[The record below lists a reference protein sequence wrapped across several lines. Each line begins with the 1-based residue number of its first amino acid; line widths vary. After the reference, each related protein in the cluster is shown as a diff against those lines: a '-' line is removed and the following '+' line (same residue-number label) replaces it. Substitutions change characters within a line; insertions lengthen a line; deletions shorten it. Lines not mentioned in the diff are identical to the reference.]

1 MTGLGRTDLSTSHRA
16 HLAASA
22 FGQQG
27 VYGAITGLAGQ
38 YGVSRPTVYEAAKV
52 GQAVLIEHFERT
64 ETNDT
69 ATWVAVDKAQLKR
82 AIVALRVVAP
92 NSLRA
97 IEALLPILY
106 PGVSMSYGSIQAV
119 AVDAESRAAE
129 HNASIDL
136 SSIVGAALD
145 EMYSQG
151 DPVLAGVDLD
161 SGHLSSLALRDT
173 RGGDDW
179 AEVLN
184 EAKGQGLDLA
194 VVVKDAAKG
203 IEVGVREVF
212 PEAEQRD
219 DCFHAKYEMTKVH
232 RRLSQRAFGAIQR
245 EIEAERKH
253 DRATRQLHGRFHK
266 TAKQL
271 ARARGRCQQVIE
283 QHDAYERAMRL
294 AWDSQDFV
302 DIKTGRIRTEDG
314 MRQQLKTAAE
324 QMMVVVDA
332 KARKAGVYLRNRAA
346 GLALHMGLLREQL
359 DEIAG
364 HFGGRAT
371 QLACVIWQL
380 RWLLERRCD
389 PLQRQRHQRHLLGA
403 YAMLRDLAGDEAGQV
418 FEAVHNVVKNRY
430 RASSAIEGFNAA
442 LRPFLYVHKGVT
454 QGFLDLFRAYYNLR
468 IRRWGRHKGT
478 SSVELLTGRAV
489 EDWLDAL
496 GYPASLSPS

>member
-1 MTGLGRTDLSTSHRA
+1 MTGLGRTDLSTSHKA

-27 VYGAITGLAGQ
+27 VYGAMTGLAEQ
-38 YGVSRPTVYEAAKV
+38 YGVSRPTVYDAAKV
-52 GQAVLIEHFERT
+52 GQAVLVEHFERA
-64 ETNDT
+64 ETDDS
-69 ATWVAVDKAQLKR
+69 ATWVGVDKAQLTR

-97 IEALLPILY
+97 IETLLPILY

-129 HNASIDL
+129 HNALVDL
-136 SSIVGAALD
+136 SPVVGAALD

-151 DPVLAGVDLD
+151 EPVLAGVDLD
-161 SGHLSSLALRDT
+161 SGHLCSLALRDT

-179 AEVLN
+179 AEVLGQ
-184 EAKGQGLDLA
+184 AKGQGLDLA
-194 VVVKDAAKG
+194 VVVKDAARG

-232 RRLSQRAFGAIQR
+232 RRLSQRAFAAIQR
-245 EIEAERKH
+245 EVEAERAH

-266 TAKQL
+266 TARRLAL
-271 ARARGRCQQVIE
+271 ARRRCREAIE
-283 QHDAYERAMRL
+283 LHDAYERAMRL
-294 AWDSQDFV
+294 AWDSLDFV
-302 DIKTGRIRTEDG
+302 AIDTGTIQTEDG
-314 MRQQLKTAAE
+314 MRQQLQTAAE
-324 QMMVVVDA
+324 QMMAVEDV

-346 GLALHMGLLREQL
+346 GLALHMGLLRAQL
-359 DEIAG
+359 DEIAD
-364 HFGGRAT
+364 HFGDQST

-380 RWLLERRCD
+380 RWLLQRGCE
-389 PLQRQRHQRHLLGA
+389 PLQRLRHQRHLWGA
-403 YAMLRDLAGDEAGQV
+403 YAMLRDAAGDNVGQV
-418 FEAVHNVVKNRY
+418 FEAVHLAAQNRY

-442 LRPFLYVHKGVT
+442 LRPFLYVHKGVS

-468 IRRWGRHKGT
+468 TRRWGRHKGT
-478 SSVELLTGRAV
+478 SSLELLTGRVV
-489 EDWLDAL
+489 EDWLDVL
-496 GYPASLSPS
+496 GYPANSMT